1 MLRYNSRLIFN
12 FFLIKKKVNLTQE
25 VSSSNSIV
33 NGAVS
38 YKQVQTYVVANNDED
53 IVKDKLTSWQE
64 KISDGSSMFNVNGS
78 SSSMMIYCGC
88 SFI

>member
-1 MLRYNSRLIFN
+1 MFRYNSRFIYLIFV
-12 FFLIKKKVNLTQE
+12 IKKVNLTQE
-25 VSSSNSIV
+25 VSSSNNIV

-64 KISDGSSMFNVNGS
+64 KISDGSMFNVNGS

-88 SFI
+88 SLFN